1 MPRVDT
7 RFSKHEIGGLSNMT
21 KTKTLIFL
29 EAIFPV
35 LYILLVWRHEGVW
48 GTHQF
53 VGLAIALPSFLL
65 WGLARWQLG
74 ESFSIRPQAKKLVT
88 HGLYSKIRNPVY
100 LFGGLMIAGLF
111 VYSGN
116 PWFFLLFLVLI
127 PMQVI
132 RLRKESQVLEEAFGD
147 SYRSYKRRT
156 WF

>member
-1 MPRVDT
+1 
-7 RFSKHEIGGLSNMT
+7 MT

-48 GTHQF
+48 GAHQL
-53 VGLAIALPSFLL
+53 VGLAIVLPSFLL
-65 WGLARWQLG
+65 WGLARLQLG
-74 ESFSIRPQAKKLVT
+74 ESFSIRPQAKALVT
-88 HGLYSKIRNPVY
+88 HGLYSKIRNPIY
-100 LFGGLMIAGLF
+100 LFGSLMVAGLF

-127 PMQVI
+127 PVQVI
-132 RLRKESQVLEEAFGD
+132 RLRKESQVLEATFGD
-147 SYRSYKRRT
+147 SYRAYKRHT

>member
-1 MPRVDT
+1 
-7 RFSKHEIGGLSNMT
+7 MT

-48 GTHQF
+48 GAHQL
-53 VGLAIALPSFLL
+53 VGLAIVLPSFLL
-65 WGLARWQLG
+65 WGLARLQLG
-74 ESFSIRPQAKKLVT
+74 ESFSIRPQAKALVT
-88 HGLYSKIRNPVY
+88 HGLYSKIRNPIY
-100 LFGGLMIAGLF
+100 LFGSLMVAGLF

-127 PMQVI
+127 PVQVI
-132 RLRKESQVLEEAFGD
+132 RLRKESQVLEETFGD
-147 SYRSYKRRT
+147 SYRSYKRHT